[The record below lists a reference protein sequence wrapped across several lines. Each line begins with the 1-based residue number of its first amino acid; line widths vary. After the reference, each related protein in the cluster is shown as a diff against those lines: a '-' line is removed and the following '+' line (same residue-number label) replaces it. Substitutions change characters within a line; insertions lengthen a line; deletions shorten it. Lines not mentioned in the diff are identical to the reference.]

1 VRPTH
6 RVRLTVAAP
15 CTVALWLVVS
25 AVAVFAQAPP
35 RAAAPAGREAMLK
48 RAGDELA
55 AGHRDEAARLLRSAA
70 DEFQSVQA
78 LLQLSRIQSSNRD
91 APGALDS
98 LSRALKIAPNSE
110 EVLSAFAQLA
120 LAVHLP
126 LRAIAV
132 LDPLT
137 RLCPTVAP
145 YHYLLGVAMMQI
157 GEMGLALDSLK
168 EAERLEPDRP
178 LTLLALGLALNNRK
192 LYDEARPLLLRSLER
207 DPESADAMAAL
218 AEAEEGLGDLSA
230 AETHARR
237 ALERS
242 TANPSAN
249 FVLGLLFMKRQ
260 RYEDARD
267 AFVKVV
273 TLDPDSSKGHYQLS
287 LACARLGDEACSQA
301 HLDLYK
307 QTLRQTE
314 ERVQQLRTQTG
325 LVGSGTRR

>member
-1 VRPTH
+1 
-6 RVRLTVAAP
+6 
-15 CTVALWLVVS
+15 
-25 AVAVFAQAPP
+25 
-35 RAAAPAGREAMLK
+35 
-48 RAGDELA
+48 
-55 AGHRDEAARLLRSAA
+55 
-70 DEFQSVQA
+70 
-78 LLQLSRIQSSNRD
+78 
-91 APGALDS
+91 
-98 LSRALKIAPNSE
+98 
-110 EVLSAFAQLA
+110 
-120 LAVHLP
+120 
-126 LRAIAV
+126 
-132 LDPLT
+132 
-137 RLCPTVAP
+137 
-145 YHYLLGVAMMQI
+145 
-157 GEMGLALDSLK
+157 
-168 EAERLEPDRP
+168 
-178 LTLLALGLALNNRK
+178 
-192 LYDEARPLLLRSLER
+192 LLLRSLER
-207 DPESADAMAAL
+207 EPESADAMAAL